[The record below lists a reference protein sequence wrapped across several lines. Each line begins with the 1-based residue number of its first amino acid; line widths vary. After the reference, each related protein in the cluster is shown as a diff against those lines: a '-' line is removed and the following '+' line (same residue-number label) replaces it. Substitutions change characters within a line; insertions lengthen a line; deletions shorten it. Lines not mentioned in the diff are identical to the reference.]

1 MELKGEKPM
10 SSAAKEFEEFA
21 RDCVRLAERA
31 ELREKLHNLAR
42 EWMHAEMD
50 DEDAESA
57 AQRRRPMASA
67 LRRDRRSQA
76 ARPPGQ
82 EADSDGAPSL

>member
-31 ELREKLHNLAR
+31 DTREAAKAEAR
-42 EWMHAEMD
+42 EGRKPAPGREVYVSGWCREAK
-50 DEDAESA
+50 
-57 AQRRRPMASA
+57 RPRI
-67 LRRDRRSQA
+67 LRRA
-76 ARPPGQ
+76 G
-82 EADSDGAPSL
+82 